1 MRKGAAGVQ
10 SLNTR
15 LQALLN
21 PPQRGRAEI
30 SLAAAS
36 DRPQLLRVGD
46 RVIQAVNNY
55 DKDVY
60 NGDPGYVTEI
70 DPRARRVIVDYPST
84 SSGESP
90 LALLL
95 HFL

>member
-21 PPQRGRAEI
+21 PPQPGRAEI

-60 NGDPGYVTEI
+60 NGDSGYVTEI
-70 DPRARRVIVDYPST
+70 DPRARRVIVEYPSA
-84 SSGESP
+84 SSGDSP
-90 LALLL
+90 LALLR